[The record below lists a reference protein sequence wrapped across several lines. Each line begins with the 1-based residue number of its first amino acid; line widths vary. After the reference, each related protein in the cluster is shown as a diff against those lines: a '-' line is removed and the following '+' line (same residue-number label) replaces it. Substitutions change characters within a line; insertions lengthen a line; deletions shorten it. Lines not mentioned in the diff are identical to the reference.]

1 MRPTHRL
8 TSGASAARVAVVVPV
23 ALLALLAAGCGA
35 GDDDGEDAVPGGG
48 EESTSMEQETLEGR
62 TFTSTAV
69 SGHELASQ
77 DPIRLAFEEGRLS
90 ASAGCNTM
98 FGPYALEGDELAWTA
113 EPATTLMACGD
124 VLEQQDRW
132 LAELL
137 TAGVTAASEGRRLTL
152 TSGDV
157 TIELADTSSPDLAS
171 LLGRTWTAVATISGD
186 ATASLPAEVTSPR
199 LGVRPSG
206 QARLSTGC
214 NTGRTVVRVEGDTLT
229 FGPTTTTRVA
239 CRPPARAVERT
250 VLRVLDGTA
259 DQVTFEGSVL
269 VVVRGE
275 DGLVFEVR

>member
-1 MRPTHRL
+1 MGPTHHRTFGTL
-8 TSGASAARVAVVVPV
+8 A
-23 ALLALLAAGCGA
+23 ALLVLSAAGCGSGDS
-35 GDDDGEDAVPGGG
+35 GDDSGQGADPGGG
-48 EESTSMEQETLEGR
+48 EESASVSVAQETLEGR
-62 TFTSTAV
+62 TYTSTSV

-77 DPIRLAFEEGRLS
+77 DPIRLAFEEGRMS

-98 FGPYALEGDELAWTA
+98 FGPFALEGDELAWTA

-124 VLEQQDRW
+124 ALDQQDRW

-137 TAGVTAASEGRRLTL
+137 TAGVTAASDGRRLTL
-152 TSGDV
+152 TSGEL
-157 TIELADTSSPDLAS
+157 TIELADTSTPDLES

-199 LGVRPSG
+199 LGVRPNG
-206 QARLSTGC
+206 QARLDTGC

-229 FGPTTTTRVA
+229 FGPTTTTRMA

-259 DQVTFEGSVL
+259 DQVTFDGSVL
-269 VVVRGE
+269 MVVRGE

>member
-1 MRPTHRL
+1 MRPTHRR
-8 TSGASAARVAVVVPV
+8 TSGTSAALVAV
-23 ALLALLAAGCGA
+23 AALLAAGCGA
-35 GDDDGEDAVPGGG
+35 GDDDGEGAGPGGG
-48 EESTSMEQETLEGR
+48 EESSSVTMEQETLEGR
-62 TFTSTAV
+62 TFTSTSV

-98 FGPYALEGDELAWTA
+98 FGPYALDGDELAWTA

-124 VLEQQDRW
+124 ALDQQDRW

-137 TAGVTAASEGRRLTL
+137 AAGVTAASDGRRLTL

-157 TIELADTSSPDLAS
+157 TIELADTSSRDLES

-199 LGVRPSG
+199 LGVRPNG

-214 NTGRTVVRVEGDTLT
+214 NAGRTVVRVEGDTLT

-259 DQVTFEGSVL
+259 DRVTYDGSVL